1 MLLYSRIEGVL
12 IQCKNARTAKQSLG
26 YGHLGNVLSCNH
38 FCLGWIFCCKKCWF
52 IVVVI
57 SVPRVVGC
65 YFLLQADRVKVSTS
79 CGFCASM
86 PLLCLFSCYMS
97 SACEVHSE
105 VHTLCRIEVV
115 LNKTDFMSPQ
125 KHLTRHLKVFC
136 KHAGSD
142 DSLVWL
148 RGEVLLVPEWPYKQW
163 MPSFVTSA
171 LA

>member
-1 MLLYSRIEGVL
+1 MQKCTDRKAIAWIWALGKCAVM
-12 IQCKNARTAKQSLG
+12 QSFLFR
-26 YGHLGNVLSCNH
+26 LN
-38 FCLGWIFCCKKCWF
+38 
-52 IVVVI
+52 
-57 SVPRVVGC
+57 
-65 YFLLQADRVKVSTS
+65 FLLQEVLIHCRGHFCTQSCRLLLLIVSRVKVSTS

-148 RGEVLLVPEWPYKQW
+148 RGEVLLVPE
-163 MPSFVTSA
+163 
-171 LA
+171 